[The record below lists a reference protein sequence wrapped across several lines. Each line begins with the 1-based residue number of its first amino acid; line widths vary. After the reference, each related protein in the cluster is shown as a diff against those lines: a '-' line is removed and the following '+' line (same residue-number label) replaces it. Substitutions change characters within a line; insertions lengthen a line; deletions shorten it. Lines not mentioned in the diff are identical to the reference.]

1 MSIRTTLATAT
12 LAAASIAAASIARA
26 DGIKVQLLD
35 ATVKDKVVAGAEV
48 ILQKNG
54 EASINA
60 TSGADGTV
68 ALQGKPGGVD
78 DASVTLIAKKAGYS
92 SLVARCPCAGLTYAL
107 SPVINSLDGMR
118 IVLDWGASPKDLD
131 SHLVYENQHVF
142 FSKRVGKDA
151 NLDVDDT
158 DGFGPETITI
168 VKKHPGVRYVYAVHN
183 FSQGNQTGT
192 VSLSSSSRAQVFVYV
207 GSSLVR
213 TFRPPPS
220 TPGNV
225 WVVFA
230 VGEDGEFY
238 DINKFAD
245 IGMREEVG
253 KPLAQIIAGQLT
265 SSPVLLTDGGASA
278 DQLNKEGERLYHAKQ
293 LEDAVRLYLQAID
306 VNPEHAQAYSNLGL
320 AYQKLGKRAEAIWAN
335 RKAIALAAGP
345 TAATVKASSYYN
357 IARVFEEQGEWQ
369 ASLDAFQQALQQK
382 PNDAY
387 TKGIGRM
394 KAKLGK

>member
-1 MSIRTTLATAT
+1 MHVTRLTLA
-12 LAAASIAAASIARA
+12 IAAAVVSSASLARA
-26 DGIKVQLLD
+26 DGLQLQLLD
-35 ATVKDKVVAGAEV
+35 ATIKDKAVAGAEV

-54 EASINA
+54 EASVTA
-60 TSGADGTV
+60 TSGADGKVVV
-68 ALQGKPGGVD
+68 ASKPGGVD

-92 SLVARCPCAGLTYAL
+92 SLVARCPCGGLTYAL
-107 SPVINSLDGMR
+107 SPVIATLDGMR

-142 FSKRVGKDA
+142 FEKRAGKDA

-168 VKKHPGVRYVYAVHN
+168 TKKHPGVRYVYAVHN
-183 FSQGNQTGT
+183 YSQGGTPGT

-213 TFRPPPS
+213 TFRPPAS

-245 IGMREEVG
+245 IASRDDVG
-253 KPLAQIIAGQLT
+253 KPLAQIIGGGQLT
-265 SSPVLLTDGGASA
+265 SSPVLAADGGASA

-293 LEDAVRLYLQAID
+293 LDDAVRLYLQAID
-306 VNPEHAQAYSNLGL
+306 QNPEHAQAYSNLGL
-320 AYQKLGKRAEAIWAN
+320 AYQKLGQRAEAIWAN
-335 RKAIALAAGP
+335 RKAVALASGA
-345 TAATVKASSYYN
+345 TAPTVKAASYYN
-357 IARVFEEQGEWQ
+357 IARVYEEQGEWQ
-369 ASLDAFQQALQQK
+369 AALDAFQQALSNKQ
-382 PNDAY
+382 NDAY
-387 TKGIGRM
+387 TKGIDRM
-394 KAKLGK
+394 KTKLGK